1 MGILEKIG
9 EIEREIGRT
18 QKNKATEYHLGLL
31 KAKLAK
37 YRQQLLEPTGK
48 AGAKGE
54 GFDVMKSGDARVALI
69 GFPSVGKSTL
79 LNTLTTTH
87 SESAGYEFTTLT
99 CIPGVIEYNGA
110 NIQLLD
116 LPGIIEGAAQ
126 GKGRGRQVIAVA
138 RTADVV
144 IMMLDAT
151 KGEKQKELLTME
163 LESVGIRLNRR
174 KPNIYFKPKKGGGIS
189 FNSTLT
195 LTKCNEKL
203 CQMILHEWKIFNA
216 EILFRDDCTSDEF
229 VDVILGSRVYMP
241 CIYVYNKID
250 QISIEEVDR
259 LARKPHSVV
268 VSCNMNLNLDY
279 LLSTTWEYLALVRVY
294 TKKRGER
301 PDFDDGLILRTG
313 CTLEHVCHKI
323 HRTMV
328 STFKYGLVWGRSA
341 KYSPQRVGIHHKMC
355 HDDVVQIIN
364 KYRFFCKMTDFDP
377 VSILLV
383 TSGTRGER
391 LLFQYPNFETA
402 RTHQDIAKSKRRNVY
417 SVRIAEDVVT
427 VSSPVS
433 SNTGTLSG
441 FSKAILAN
449 LLSVKPALCGQPF
462 DLKVDDLRFIGFPML
477 LDQSTKQQ
485 TSGKI
490 SHQIGSFNI
499 VFVLKASVDQSVINC
514 YFDLVKQLTGAIKY
528 EESRRQYLS
537 TEAKIMISIH
547 DDIAS
552 LPEDQMH
559 FPYDLIRTKSSLAR
573 DLRTA
578 YESVKDKGVVHL
590 YINKWIEVTFCLPHK
605 VHSKSSAA
613 LSVKVYPEVI
623 QRCIEALR
631 PYHGVLLLVDGQN
644 LLDTLS
650 TDCTP
655 ALNRL
660 INVIIQQPVRSLQ
673 IIALEADLSL
683 SQVFQLVSHLVYWG
697 KATIVYPLC
706 ESNVYLLS
714 PSSNIKMNSKIAEE
728 FVQLFPGRSLAVE
741 LSEFSYPTKLWDTQ
755 DMLNKQQ
762 KQQEEKVSMV
772 VWLLQHG
779 LIHQLHTYVFLMPPL
794 KSRLYVEDR
803 TSSFSDVTSV
813 NSDESQ
819 IHYQSP
825 SSELASDGSF
835 ISEEIKGFMPM
846 EDTMSKLT
854 REEQDYM
861 LNLSAAKNT
870 DDLRLFLRLC
880 PYFNG
885 LHHFEEIMFYED
897 LTRSQLLTLL
907 DKFQDVLITCQ
918 YPDQATIF
926 NSS

>member
-195 LTKCNEKL
+195 LTKY
-203 CQMILHEWKIFNA
+203 
-216 EILFRDDCTSDEF
+216 DCTSDEF

-259 LARKPHSVV
+259 LARKQHSVV

-364 KYRFFCKMTDFDP
+364 K
-377 VSILLV
+377 
-383 TSGTRGER
+383 
-391 LLFQYPNFETA
+391 
-402 RTHQDIAKSKRRNVY
+402 
-417 SVRIAEDVVT
+417 
-427 VSSPVS
+427 
-433 SNTGTLSG
+433 
-441 FSKAILAN
+441 
-449 LLSVKPALCGQPF
+449 
-462 DLKVDDLRFIGFPML
+462 
-477 LDQSTKQQ
+477 
-485 TSGKI
+485 
-490 SHQIGSFNI
+490 
-499 VFVLKASVDQSVINC
+499 
-514 YFDLVKQLTGAIKY
+514 
-528 EESRRQYLS
+528 
-537 TEAKIMISIH
+537 
-547 DDIAS
+547 
-552 LPEDQMH
+552 
-559 FPYDLIRTKSSLAR
+559 
-573 DLRTA
+573 
-578 YESVKDKGVVHL
+578 
-590 YINKWIEVTFCLPHK
+590 
-605 VHSKSSAA
+605 
-613 LSVKVYPEVI
+613 
-623 QRCIEALR
+623 
-631 PYHGVLLLVDGQN
+631 
-644 LLDTLS
+644 
-650 TDCTP
+650 
-655 ALNRL
+655 
-660 INVIIQQPVRSLQ
+660 
-673 IIALEADLSL
+673 
-683 SQVFQLVSHLVYWG
+683 
-697 KATIVYPLC
+697 
-706 ESNVYLLS
+706 
-714 PSSNIKMNSKIAEE
+714 
-728 FVQLFPGRSLAVE
+728 
-741 LSEFSYPTKLWDTQ
+741 
-755 DMLNKQQ
+755 
-762 KQQEEKVSMV
+762 
-772 VWLLQHG
+772 
-779 LIHQLHTYVFLMPPL
+779 
-794 KSRLYVEDR
+794 
-803 TSSFSDVTSV
+803 
-813 NSDESQ
+813 
-819 IHYQSP
+819 
-825 SSELASDGSF
+825 
-835 ISEEIKGFMPM
+835 
-846 EDTMSKLT
+846 
-854 REEQDYM
+854 
-861 LNLSAAKNT
+861 
-870 DDLRLFLRLC
+870 
-880 PYFNG
+880 
-885 LHHFEEIMFYED
+885 
-897 LTRSQLLTLL
+897 
-907 DKFQDVLITCQ
+907 
-918 YPDQATIF
+918 
-926 NSS
+926 